1 MASHS
6 TIGRWM
12 AVRISVDPPGVNGYA
27 FANTAPATKTA
38 ARPAMPFLLNPR
50 LQMKYTARNGR
61 TKRLRFR
68 A

>member
-1 MASHS
+1 M
-6 TIGRWM
+6 GRWI
-12 AVRISVDPPGVNGYA
+12 AVSTSVDPPGVKGYA

-38 ARPAMPFLLNPR
+38 AKPTTPFLPSGR
-50 LQMKYTARNGR
+50 FQMKYVARNGS